1 MEDED
6 AGREAIKNLNNS
18 LVNGTAIKVEAA
30 TSRKGPNTPTVKI
43 FVGNLP
49 DRSKAADV
57 RALFSKYG
65 TVVEADI
72 IRNYGFVVR
81 DFLKIFYNIFEFP
94 QTSNFE
100 EGSLF
105 ARKFDEFGDKFARYY
120 KLWLLLN

>member
-1 MEDED
+1 MSSICIRCRNIFKIKNFAIYSYVKHMEDEES
-6 AGREAIKNLNNS
+6 GREAIKNLNNS

-49 DRSKAADV
+49 DRTKASEV

-81 DFLKIFYNIFEFP
+81 
-94 QTSNFE
+94 
-100 EGSLF
+100 
-105 ARKFDEFGDKFARYY
+105 
-120 KLWLLLN
+120 